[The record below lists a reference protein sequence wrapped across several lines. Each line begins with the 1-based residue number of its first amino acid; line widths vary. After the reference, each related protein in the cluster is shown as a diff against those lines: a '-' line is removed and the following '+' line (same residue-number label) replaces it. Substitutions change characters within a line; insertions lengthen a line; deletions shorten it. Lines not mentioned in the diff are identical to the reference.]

1 MASEAIVTQYFSIWI
16 RSIARRLH
24 CVTTTLVYDCIILV
38 RLCQVVRRTPTFFLL
53 QILHASKEIIFLKG
67 NCGWI
72 IQHASTEVVY
82 ASHKYYEWSGFLFHG
97 LNISS
102 LTLVTIS
109 TIVGLSDKCFPL
121 RINKIYPCTGS
132 QHYTEPN
139 TLTMYPRRI
148 V

>member
-1 MASEAIVTQYFSIWI
+1 M
-16 RSIARRLH
+16 
-24 CVTTTLVYDCIILV
+24 TTAGVYDCIILEG
-38 RLCQVVRRTPTFFLL
+38 LCQTVRRIPTFFLL
-53 QILHASKEIIFLKG
+53 QIPLQASKEIIFLRA
-67 NCGWI
+67 NCGRI

-82 ASHKYYEWSGFLFHG
+82 ASHKYYEWSVFPFHG
-97 LNISS
+97 LNILS

-109 TIVGLSDKCFPL
+109 TVVGFSVKCFPL
-121 RINKIYPCTGS
+121 PINKIYPSTGS